1 MIISDIYNSL
11 FMFQS
16 ITTEKNVSF
25 FNIINV
31 FFYYFLMLLTVNHD
45 SDIYNS
51 LFMIQSITAEQNV
64 GIEGNILFHSEI
76 HQSID
81 LTLTKP

>member
-1 MIISDIYNSL
+1 MFFLL
-11 FMFQS
+11 FS
-16 ITTEKNVSF
+16 YVTYT
-25 FNIINV
+25 
-31 FFYYFLMLLTVNHD
+31 LNHD

-64 GIEGNILFHSEI
+64 GIEGKILFHSEI

>member
-1 MIISDIYNSL
+1 MFFLLFSDVTYTL
-11 FMFQS
+11 
-16 ITTEKNVSF
+16 
-25 FNIINV
+25 
-31 FFYYFLMLLTVNHD
+31 NHD